1 MPVKT
6 KVMTFDKTKFND
18 ETITANINDFL
29 NINRITDDT
38 LVDIRMTQ
46 INNVSEDLTVLIIY
60 KEY

>member
-18 ETITANINDFL
+18 GTISANINEFL
-29 NINRITDDT
+29 NTNHITHDT
-38 LVDIRMTQ
+38 LIDIKMTQ
-46 INNVSEDLTVLIIY
+46 VDNVSENLTVLIIY